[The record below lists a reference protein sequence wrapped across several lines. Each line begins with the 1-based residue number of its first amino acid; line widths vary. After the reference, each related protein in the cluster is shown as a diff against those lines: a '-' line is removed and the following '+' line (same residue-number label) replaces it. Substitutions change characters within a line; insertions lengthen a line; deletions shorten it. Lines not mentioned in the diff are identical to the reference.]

1 MFLHR
6 ISRYDSQ
13 EIPGTNNKSHFLQ
26 ITSILYS
33 CYFEMSIKSIIARL
47 QFYLNDTFVYVVRQ
61 KRAIAWSSSNPYRII
76 KISTHNVY
84 RIFPDSTPVSCRS
97 CPSSKSAP
105 HSSRFSPS
113 GYNPWI
119 KPPQLSAAESFP
131 AHYPLF
137 RKMLQ
142 VRFSATFYH
151 SYSCIFCRCR
161 RGRERFLQVSR

>member
-61 KRAIAWSSSNPYRII
+61 KRAIAWSSSNPYKNY

-84 RIFPDSTPVSCRS
+84 RIFPDSTPVSCRA
-97 CPSSKSAP
+97 CPYSNQHRIQQILTLRLYSVAKT
-105 HSSRFSPS
+105 SPTVLHRNS
-113 GYNPWI
+113 PRA
-119 KPPQLSAAESFP
+119 LSLI
-131 AHYPLF
+131 HN
-137 RKMLQ
+137 
-142 VRFSATFYH
+142 V
-151 SYSCIFCRCR
+151 
-161 RGRERFLQVSR
+161 GD

>member
-61 KRAIAWSSSNPYRII
+61 KRAIAWSSSNPYKNY

-84 RIFPDSTPVSCRS
+84 RIFPDSTPVSCRA
-97 CPSSKSAP
+97 CPYSNQHRIPAD
-105 HSSRFSPS
+105 FDPS
-113 GYNPWI
+113 LIFRGQNLPNC
-119 KPPQLSAAESFP
+119 PPQKLSARIIP
-131 AHYPLF
+131 
-137 RKMLQ
+137 
-142 VRFSATFYH
+142 
-151 SYSCIFCRCR
+151 YS
-161 RGRERFLQVSR
+161 